1 MVVREHLFVYRLY
14 VMLGF
19 YNSGYPVRNQTM
31 IACYCRVSTADQNL
45 DRQLEA
51 TREYAQD
58 RLGSSLDEIDVYRD
72 KSTGTDT
79 ARDGYKEMMAD
90 VESKEI
96 DAVVVNSISR
106 IARSIRD
113 LDRTAERIADCGA
126 ELHIISENLELLPN
140 NDDPYQKAMFQ
151 LLGVFAELEANMAQQ
166 RTKEGIA
173 VRQRNEDYHHG
184 PAPLGFEKDDGHLIE
199 ASDYDNVCSCLEM
212 VRKDELS
219 KRQAAKELDT
229 SRATIN
235 RSLDRGE
242 LYGL

>member
-1 MVVREHLFVYRLY
+1 
-14 VMLGF
+14 
-19 YNSGYPVRNQTM
+19 M
-31 IACYCRVSTADQNL
+31 IACYCRVSTQDQNL

-51 TREYAQD
+51 TQQYAQN
-58 RLGSSLDEIDVYRD
+58 RLDADVADIEVYRD

-79 ARDGYKEMMAD
+79 ARDGYKDMMAD
-90 VESKEI
+90 LESEEI

-113 LDRTAERIADCGA
+113 LDRTAERVADHGA
-126 ELHIISENLELLPN
+126 SLHIISENFDLQPDD
-140 NDDPYQKAMFQ
+140 DDPYQRALFQ
-151 LLGVFAELEANMAQQ
+151 LLGVFAELEARMAQQ
-166 RTKEGIA
+166 RTREGIA
-173 VRQRNEDYHHG
+173 IRQQNDEYHHG

-199 ASDYDNVCSCLEM
+199 AENYDQVCTALEL

-219 KRQAAKELDT
+219 KRKAARELDS

-235 RSLDRGE
+235 RALDRGE